1 MNYYELLSK
10 VPQNL
15 KDVTE
20 FRTSGVKAKGKLAL
34 GFGLAATIGDEAK
47 SFGIGKA
54 LLVTDKVIVDL
65 GLHKVCTDRLEESGF
80 EVDVYS
86 DVEPEPHIETA
97 QYIQEMV
104 RKNGYTV
111 VVGLG
116 GGSAMDMAK
125 AASLAATNPSDIL
138 EYMQGAP
145 INSEGLPLILMP
157 TTSGTGSEVSPYIVT
172 SKGDKKLFI
181 SSPSAFATV
190 ALVDPLMTVTMPP
203 KVTAATGFD
212 AISHGIEGYQGKPSP
227 LTEMF
232 TAKCIEYVFQYL
244 ERACKDGEDLEAR
257 YYMAFASV
265 FGMMSYT
272 QGGGLYAHS
281 MSYILTTHNNVG
293 HGLGCGVTLPYT
305 LMFNIEEIK
314 GKLDKFMK
322 LIDPNFNGNQD
333 ESAVEFIH
341 RMMKLLKD
349 CGLPT
354 SIQGVGVTEE
364 QLPVIADELIN
375 KYYRVKNPR
384 AMDAEEATKFV
395 DSMWAGKPV
404 VI

>member
-10 VPQNL
+10 VPENL
-15 KDVTE
+15 KDITE
-20 FRTSGVKAKGKLAL
+20 FRTSGVKSKGKLAL
-34 GFGLAATIGDEAK
+34 GFGLVATIGDEAK
-47 SFGIGKA
+47 AFGIGKA
-54 LLVTDKVIVDL
+54 LLVTDPVIVEL
-65 GLHKVCTDRLEESGF
+65 GLHKVCTESLEKSGF
-80 EVDVYS
+80 TVDVYS
-86 DVEPEPHIETA
+86 DVAPEPHIETA

-104 RKNGYTV
+104 RKNGYTI

-125 AASLAATNPSDIL
+125 AAALSATNPSDIL
-138 EYMQGAP
+138 EYMKGAP
-145 INSEGLPLILMP
+145 LTSEGLPLILVP

-172 SKGDKKLFI
+172 SEGDKKLFI
-181 SSPSAFATV
+181 SSPYAFATV
-190 ALVDPLMTVTMPP
+190 ALVDPLMTVTMPS

-232 TAKCIEYVFQYL
+232 TAKCVEYVFQYL

-272 QGGGLYAHS
+272 QGGGLYSHS

-305 LMFNIEEIK
+305 LMFNIKEVQD
-314 GKLDKFMK
+314 KLSKFMNI
-322 LIDPNFNGNQD
+322 IDPDFAG
-333 ESAVEFIH
+333 EKEAAAEEFIQ
-341 RMMKLLKD
+341 RMMKLLED

-354 SIQGVGVTEE
+354 SIKGLGVTVE

-384 AMDAEEATKFV
+384 SMNIEEAVKFV
-395 DSMWAGKPV
+395 DSMWTGKPV
-404 VI
+404 II